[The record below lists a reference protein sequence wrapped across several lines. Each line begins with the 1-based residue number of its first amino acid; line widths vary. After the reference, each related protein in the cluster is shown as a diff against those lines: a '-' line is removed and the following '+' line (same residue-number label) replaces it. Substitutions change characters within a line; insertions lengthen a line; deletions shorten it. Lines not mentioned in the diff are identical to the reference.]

1 MSKAAGTITGNGALT
16 SFTFS
21 HTLSTTDVAVMVMD
35 SSGNMVICGVQA
47 TNSSTV
53 TLTFATAVPNATTY
67 RVVVIG

>member
-1 MSKAAGTITGNGALT
+1 
-16 SFTFS
+16 
-21 HTLSTTDVAVMVMD
+21 MVMD